1 ASLSQSSGLCIVRS
15 VLSVYDFAS
24 CSRRLVVGF
33 RRSLVAIAS
42 SPSSPISTRRRMASY
57 YLEIRRMSLA
67 AVLRNVKTDPL
78 AFVQCRK
85 SRPLDITNME
95 EHVRPAAVGLNEAEA
110 LTRIKP
116 FHFAC
121 RHQSSPECCVFIKAA
136 RAAIVRT
143 DAA

>member
-1 ASLSQSSGLCIVRS
+1 VRQQVRGFFIEASLSQSSGLGIMRS

-33 RRSLVAIAS
+33 RRSLSCHRFFAF
-42 SPSSPISTRRRMASY
+42 SPISTRRRMASY

-67 AVLRNVKTDPL
+67 AVLLNVKTDPL

-85 SRPLDITNME
+85 SRPLDVIDMD
-95 EHVRPAAVGLNEAEA
+95 EHFLLVAVAPNEAVA
-110 LTRIKP
+110 LCRVEP

-121 RHQSSPECCVFIKAA
+121 GHHVLL
-136 RAAIVRT
+136 
-143 DAA
+143 